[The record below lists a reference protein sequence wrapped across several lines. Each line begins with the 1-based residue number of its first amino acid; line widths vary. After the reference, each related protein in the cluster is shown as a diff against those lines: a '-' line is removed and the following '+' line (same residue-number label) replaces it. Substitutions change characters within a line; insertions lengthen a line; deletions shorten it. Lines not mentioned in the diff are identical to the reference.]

1 MGFQGFIGFIG
12 FRHFMFMASGNN
24 HICYS
29 HIALDIGLYYTV
41 LYHTV
46 PQKPYSTITG

>member
-1 MGFQGFIGFIG
+1 MHRIYGVQGFIGFIA

-29 HIALDIGLYYTV
+29 HIALDI
-41 LYHTV
+41 V